1 MINGIKYTLYL
12 VVLFAFNLCNAG
24 SYDDFFTALKRDDAP
39 TVVTLLRRGFDPDTR
54 DPEGYCGLFLATRE
68 PSLAVAA
75 VLVAWPKT
83 DVNILTVKGES
94 PLMMAALKNHLPL
107 ARQLIARGAD
117 VNKTGWTPLHYAATG
132 GHPAM
137 IQLLLD
143 NYAYIDAESPN
154 GSTPLMMAAS
164 YGSPEAVKLLLQ
176 EGADASIRN
185 ERGLTAIDFA
195 QQAGRNDMAA
205 VIAAALRAKQPKGT
219 W

>member
-1 MINGIKYTLYL
+1 MTRSIKYTLYL
-12 VVLFAFNLCNAG
+12 VVLFVFNLCNAG

-39 TVVTLLRRGFDPDTR
+39 GVVALLRRGFDPDTR
-54 DPEGYCGLFLATRE
+54 DPQGYCGLFLATRE

-75 VLVAWPKT
+75 ALVSWPKT

-94 PLMMAALKNHLPL
+94 PLMIAALKNHLPL

-132 GHPAM
+132 GHLAM

-164 YGSPEAVKLLLQ
+164 YGSAAAVKLLLD
-176 EGADASIRN
+176 EGADPLLKNSL
-185 ERGLTAIDFA
+185 GLTAIDFA
-195 QQAGRNDMAA
+195 RGAEREA
-205 VIAAALRAKQPKGT
+205 VASQIAAAARARQPRGT

>member
-1 MINGIKYTLYL
+1 MRYALYL
-12 VVLFAFNLCNAG
+12 VVLFAFNVCNAG
-24 SYDDFFTALKRDDAP
+24 SYDDFFKALKRDDAP
-39 TVVTLLRRGFDPDTR
+39 SVVALLKRGFDPDTR
-54 DPEGYCGLFLATRE
+54 DPEGYCGLFLASRDA
-68 PSLAVAA
+68 SLAVASA
-75 VLVAWPKT
+75 LVDWPKT
-83 DVNILTVKGES
+83 DVNVLTVKGES
-94 PLMMAALKNHLPL
+94 ALMIAALKNHLPL

-132 GHPAM
+132 GHTAM

-176 EGADASIRN
+176 EGADPSIRN
-185 ERGLTAIDFA
+185 QRGLSAIDFA

-205 VIAAALRAKQPKGT
+205 AIAAAQRAKQPKGS